1 MITSARNDI
10 FPRDHK
16 LPKDIPP
23 LSFIRNSHKI
33 TYGRNFIKTP
43 LPAPFICVNSK
54 IDNNLGLLLCSE
66 VAVDP
71 HYLLFQGK
79 CLTQI

>member
-23 LSFIRNSHKI
+23 LSFINSHKI

-43 LPAPFICVNSK
+43 LPAPFICVNSN